1 MAWDFTTATSEK
13 AGRKGSKYQ
22 ENLICTG
29 NNIAGA
35 STARKKDSIKKQG
48 TNQKVAFK
56 THFFSICLLA
66 ASGNRDLTGENPFN
80 LNRL

>member
-29 NNIAGA
+29 NNIAGV
-35 STARKKDSIKKQG
+35 STARRKGSIKNLKI
-48 TNQKVAFK
+48 NQK
-56 THFFSICLLA
+56 
-66 ASGNRDLTGENPFN
+66 SGF
-80 LNRL
+80 